1 MLKILPSLNDKNQRK
16 LIEIQGDI
24 LHTFEESYENMT
36 FGTIE
41 EKQNVY
47 TLLVGNH
54 LLEGK
59 LVKLKNPLILLKK
72 QKGIN
77 MNDNELTKS
86 TKELELKEIFYEK
99 ILFSSRPV
107 PISCIN
113 TEYSLINKNK

>member
-59 LVKLKNPLILLKK
+59 LVKLKNPLILLK
-72 QKGIN
+72 
-77 MNDNELTKS
+77 
-86 TKELELKEIFYEK
+86 
-99 ILFSSRPV
+99 
-107 PISCIN
+107 
-113 TEYSLINKNK
+113 